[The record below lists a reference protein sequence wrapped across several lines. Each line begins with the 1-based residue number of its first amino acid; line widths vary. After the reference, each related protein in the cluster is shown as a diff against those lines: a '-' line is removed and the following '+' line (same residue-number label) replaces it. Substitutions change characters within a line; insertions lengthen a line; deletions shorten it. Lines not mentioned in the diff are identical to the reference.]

1 MRVSGLTFPLNR
13 LKVWSGAPQV
23 EFSRSKSSIFV
34 PRTQPASEIVPL
46 VLTFTVTRVFPS
58 LLQLVSCQRNPFKL
72 QQTCQGSQHFSLWLE
87 CAGNGRMMS
96 SFQNTLK

>member
-34 PRTQPASEIVPL
+34 PRAQPASKIVPL

-58 LLQLVSCQRNPFKL
+58 LRPAAGVLPEKPLQAPANMPRKPALFPVAGMCQ
-72 QQTCQGSQHFSLWLE
+72 
-87 CAGNGRMMS
+87 
-96 SFQNTLK
+96 